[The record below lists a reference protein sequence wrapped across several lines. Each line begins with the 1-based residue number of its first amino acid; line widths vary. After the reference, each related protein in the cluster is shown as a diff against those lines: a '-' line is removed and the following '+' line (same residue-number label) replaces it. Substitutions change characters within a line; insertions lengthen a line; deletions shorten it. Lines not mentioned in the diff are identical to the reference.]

1 MAGISID
8 TNPQAL
14 RNAAS
19 SIRAYTMCQDDILSK
34 YLTEM
39 NSLCGD
45 IEISGY
51 QMFIEAIVSMKN
63 RMDELRSEGE
73 AFAQFLENRANM
85 LDGIKT
91 H

>member
-1 MAGISID
+1 MAGNSID

-19 SIRAYTMCQDDILSK
+19 SVRAYTACQQDIVSQ
-34 YLTEM
+34 YLIQM
-39 NSLCGD
+39 NSLYSD

-51 QMFIEAIVSMKN
+51 QMCIEAIAAMKN
-63 RMDELRSEGE
+63 RMDELRNEGE
-73 AFAQFLENRANM
+73 GFAQFLENRADM
-85 LDGIKT
+85 LDGIKA